1 MLRAYW
7 YKLIRS
13 PLLYAGIAGVMA
25 VCSIRLIPG
34 AFKGG
39 DVVNEM
45 SLIIGIDGNRK
56 MFVIMG
62 ALPFAANFAE
72 EWNTMA
78 INHYVIRTRPRKYA
92 AANVVT
98 CVLSSIVTVFVG
110 MTVFAGI
117 YSLSYPFYIPTN
129 NPPAPPY
136 GVLEKLG
143 FPFLSMSA
151 NLFVFSVSC
160 AMWSAMGLMLSAFF
174 PNKYIA
180 ICSPFIFSYAVER
193 LTMQLP
199 TQLNLYHISLSYI
212 GWTGPLGAFLY
223 SMGLLLGISAI
234 CGIVFTVIVEK
245 RVHNEWI

>member
-1 MLRAYW
+1 MLRAYL

-13 PLLYAGIAGVMA
+13 PLLYVGIVGVMA
-25 VCSIRLIPG
+25 VCSLRLLPN
-34 AFKGG
+34 AVRA
-39 DVVNEM
+39 DYVAYEM
-45 SLIIGIDGNRK
+45 MLIIGIDGNRK
-56 MFVIMG
+56 MFIIMG

-78 INHYVIRTRPRKYA
+78 ANHYVIRANPRKYA

-110 MTVFAGI
+110 MTLFAGI
-117 YSLSYPFYIPTN
+117 YSLFYPFYIPTN
-129 NPPAPPY
+129 NPPTPPY
-136 GVLEKLG
+136 GVLETLG
-143 FPFLSMSA
+143 LPFLSMSA

-160 AMWSAMGLMLSAFF
+160 AVWSTMGLMLSAFF

-180 ICSPFIFSYAVER
+180 ICSPFIFGYVVER

-199 TQLNLYHISLSYI
+199 NQLNLYLISLSFI
-212 GWTGPLGAFLY
+212 TWTGALGAFLY
-223 SMGLLLGISAI
+223 SIALLLGISVI
-234 CGIVFTVIVEK
+234 CGTVFTVIVEK

>member
-1 MLRAYW
+1 MLRAYL

-72 EWNTMA
+72 EWNTIA
-78 INHYVIRTRPRKYA
+78 INHYVIRTKPRKYA

-117 YSLSYPFYIPTN
+117 YSLFYPFYIPTN

-151 NLFVFSVSC
+151 NLFIFSVSC

-234 CGIVFTVIVEK
+234 CGIIFTVIVEK